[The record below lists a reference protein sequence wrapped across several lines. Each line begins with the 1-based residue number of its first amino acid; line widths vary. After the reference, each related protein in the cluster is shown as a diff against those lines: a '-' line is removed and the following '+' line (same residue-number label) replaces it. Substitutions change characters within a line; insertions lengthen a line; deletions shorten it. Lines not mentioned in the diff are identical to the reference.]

1 MSKSTPWTVKRND
14 STSGINKRKTQ
25 NMERMERLQRARRR
39 IAADAEQQSN
49 IGKKNAK
56 HMVKPVTC
64 ARSRIIS
71 HLFVALET
79 NQQAERQYPEDTKA

>member
-1 MSKSTPWTVKRND
+1 
-14 STSGINKRKTQ
+14 
-25 NMERMERLQRARRR
+25 MERMERLQRARRR

-71 HLFVALET
+71 HLFVALKT
-79 NQQAERQYPEDTKA
+79 SQQAERQYPEDTKA